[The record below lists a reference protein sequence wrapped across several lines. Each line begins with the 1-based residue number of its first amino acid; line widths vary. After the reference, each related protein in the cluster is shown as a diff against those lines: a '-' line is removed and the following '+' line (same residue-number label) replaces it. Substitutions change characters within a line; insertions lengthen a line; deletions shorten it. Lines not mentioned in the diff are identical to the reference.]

1 MTELDLLGGVAET
14 TEEQSLCRR
23 GAAIRYASSFSAD
36 HRGAA
41 LAELMARAIEC
52 SNDPA
57 RAFDEPALAFYT
69 ACAELAR
76 SPIPLAVALSF
87 ASA

>member
-1 MTELDLLGGVAET
+1 VTEHELLGEHAET
-14 TEEQSLCRR
+14 SEELSLCRR
-23 GAAIRYASSFSAD
+23 GAAIRFASSFSAE

-52 SNDPA
+52 SNQ
-57 RAFDEPALAFYT
+57 RREFDEPALAFYT

-76 SPIPLAVALSF
+76 SPLPFCVSLSF